1 MLEKG
6 KRKLQAEQTK
16 DKLFF
21 AADALLSEK
30 KYEDI
35 TIRDIISKA
44 GVSIGTFY
52 HYFPTKLDVFYET
65 YRVADYYFENVV
77 APQLNES
84 SSYENILKY
93 ADQYAHYNSDQTH
106 PQLVYLLYNASNPH
120 FNRNYDEGM
129 AGVLTKLIQ
138 RGIAAGEI
146 LSEDSASQIAEYL
159 MVSMRGLVYNWAT
172 MEQSYDLPERMAWYM
187 PRLLKAYFPDKV

>member
-1 MLEKG
+1 
-6 KRKLQAEQTK
+6 
-16 DKLFF
+16 
-21 AADALLSEK
+21 
-30 KYEDI
+30 
-35 TIRDIISKA
+35 
-44 GVSIGTFY
+44 
-52 HYFPTKLDVFYET
+52 
-65 YRVADYYFENVV
+65 
-77 APQLNES
+77 
-84 SSYENILKY
+84 
-93 ADQYAHYNSDQTH
+93 
-106 PQLVYLLYNASNPH
+106 
-120 FNRNYDEGM
+120 M